1 VTLQLGRT
9 VARTLAAGCAVVLTA
24 ACGKG
29 GEKAKSETT
38 AAAPP
43 PAAAAAPSPPPGTLT
58 KPIDQY
64 TGDEFYA
71 LTQGLQYGGG
81 GTHGRR
87 CRGRAGCRGPNAKDS
102 TRIQVEGIVGDDSLS
117 ATTLGVNGVLAMRLH
132 NVGSYAD
139 SMYNTRPG
147 AQYEN
152 YLIVLPVPNSA
163 SATWRLEE
171 LTTTPGSR
179 SHRMISSGKL
189 RECPKHAFQ
198 RGPHADFKTC
208 EQADNLRPASFSRN
222 ALPLQGDLGPPAWF
236 GCAFGCCTADPPD
249 GHG

>member
-1 VTLQLGRT
+1 VTLQPGRT
-9 VARTLAAGCAVVLTA
+9 VARSLAAGCVAALAV

-29 GEKAKSETT
+29 SEKAKSETT
-38 AAAPP
+38 AAAPAA
-43 PAAAAAPSPPPGTLT
+43 AAAAAPAPPPGTLT

-64 TGDEFYA
+64 SGDEFYA
-71 LTQGLQYGGG
+71 LTHQLQYGGG

-87 CRGRAGCRGPNAKDS
+87 CRGRAGCRGANPRDS

-117 ATTLGVNGVLAMRLH
+117 AATLPVNGVLALRAL

-147 AQYEN
+147 TQYEN

-171 LTTTPGSR
+171 LTTTAGSR
-179 SHRMISSGKL
+179 SHRMISSGAL

-208 EQADNLRPASFSRN
+208 EQADNLRPASFRRN
-222 ALPLQGDLGPPAWF
+222 AMLQGDIGPPAWF
-236 GCAFGCCTADPPD
+236 GCAFGCCTADPPG